1 MEVSGGMD
9 EVIRKRICFYGGVQ
23 GVGFRWRAKCAANAV
38 NATGWVRNEYDGSVT
53 MEIQGTEAQI
63 DRVIQAIGKGL
74 YVRVERT
81 EEKRI
86 PTDPDERD
94 FLTR

>member
-1 MEVSGGMD
+1 MD
-9 EVIRKRICFYGGVQ
+9 AGNSTVRMHYNFVGRVQ
-23 GVGFRWRAKCAANAV
+23 GVGFRYTAYYAAKQLGL
-38 NATGWVRNEYDGSVT
+38 TGFVENEYDGSVT

-63 DRVIQAIGKGL
+63 DRVVQAIGKGL

-94 FLTR
+94 FRTR

>member
-1 MEVSGGMD
+1 MD
-9 EVIRKRICFYGGVQ
+9 EVIRKRICVYGGVQ

-63 DRVIQAIGKGL
+63 DRVVQAIGKGL

-94 FLTR
+94 FRTR